1 MDAAT
6 LTPEWQFLEKCPSC
20 QQNDKNIVGRLVS
33 HNYIFGSRRI
43 ALPRGGVALARCNTC
58 GLVYKLA
65 VPTPEFLKTITTL
78 EQAMLWRLPNY
89 DFASEI
95 AAIQAYHPGP
105 TYDLLDVGAAG
116 GELLRA
122 APYGKGRRSGLDI
135 VQFDGLTVSGGGEF
149 ICGQIEDL
157 DLKWS
162 GRPYD
167 VVTALDV
174 LEHIYS
180 PPAAMANLRAVT
192 KPGGIVIIET
202 GDTDSIAPDE
212 LSLWYYLAYFEH
224 HIAWNAQSI
233 TAIAD
238 RFAFDVVS
246 LERKRHKLVEKETF
260 ELKAFIKYHC
270 FKLNPKTYHAL
281 QYWGGFAGSTPIK
294 PNAKDHIRCI
304 LRRLPLPR
312 HYAS

>member
-6 LTPEWQFLEKCPSC
+6 LIPEWRFLESCPSC
-20 QQNDKNIVGRLVS
+20 QQNNKDIVGRLVS

-43 ALPRGGVALARCNTC
+43 ALPRSGVALARCKTC

-78 EQAMLWRLPNY
+78 EQATLWRLPNY
-89 DFASEI
+89 RFASEF
-95 AAIQAYHPGP
+95 AAIQAYHPDP
-105 TYDLLDVGAAG
+105 AYDLLDVGVAG

-122 APYGKGRRSGLDI
+122 APHGKGRRSGLDI
-135 VQFDGLTVSGGGEF
+135 VRFDGLTVSDGGEF

-157 DLKWS
+157 DLAWS
-162 GRPYD
+162 GRPYE
-167 VVTALDV
+167 VVTAFDV

-180 PPAAMANLRAVT
+180 PPAALANLQALT

-202 GDTDSIAPDE
+202 GDTDSIPPDE
-212 LSLWYYLAYFEH
+212 LRLWYYLAYFEH
-224 HIAWNAQSI
+224 HIAWNAESI

-246 LERKRHKLVEKETF
+246 IEQKRHKLLENETF
-260 ELKAFIKYHC
+260 DFKAFIKYHG
-270 FKLNPKTYHAL
+270 FKLNPRIYHAL
-281 QYWGGFAGSTPIK
+281 QYWGGFDGSTPIK
-294 PNAKDHIRCI
+294 PNAKDHMRCI
-304 LRRLPLPR
+304 LRRK
-312 HYAS
+312 ASPT